1 MPPNSKPRRSVLIVE
16 DDPLMSAA
24 LVRLLTHRGHDVVAV
39 GTVAGGLIE
48 LDGQG
53 FAILDLNLPDG
64 LGTTVLERIR
74 AEGRP
79 IRVAVATG
87 TSDAA
92 LLSAAGTYTPD
103 LVLRKPYDVNVL
115 FEWLD
120 SAG

>member
-16 DDPLMSAA
+16 DDSLVSAA
-24 LVRLLTHRGHDVVAV
+24 LVRLLTRRGHHVVAV

-64 LGTTVLERIR
+64 LGTTILERIR
-74 AEGRP
+74 ADGRP

-92 LLSAAGTYTPD
+92 LLSAAGRYTPD

-115 FEWLD
+115 LEWLD